1 MFKLIRI
8 TIVLTFSLIII
19 AFIVPFFVD
28 KQKFVKLAEEK
39 INSELKANISFDEDV
54 NLTLL
59 PFPTLKINSLKYFDK
74 KLDLQIKEIKISITW
89 SSIFDLKPEVTNM
102 EILSPSL
109 KVRKDLNSAQNE
121 KFKIF
126 VNNKNEYFYDKLKKL
141 SDKFEIIKI
150 RQGLVQ
156 FEKAPNLGFDN
167 FNAIV
172 KGKERLSI
180 NGNLALKKLNSEV
193 IFDGFQVKDNQF
205 NLIMQKK
212 INGKNKLDFIGQVN
226 LIKNDFLLN
235 GEIKSDFLNLDELL
249 SINKQLVSFNRSD
262 PIHIGT
268 QKQTKKVNFR
278 IKKLLVSNVLLED
291 TEFSV
296 MYQHPNF
303 EIQSI
308 VASFEGAK
316 ITGMSLVNLSNNK
329 VNGNLNLKNFHV
341 KESYFGKTKYDL
353 LDGQVNCNLVFDYL
367 IGKNQNNLKTVV
379 SNGNCK
385 TGRIKLKGLDIDKV
399 VNDVDNIKDFATLV
413 NVINPRVLKGSSVI
427 QFIEFNFFV
436 ENGKFKIKKGKAFH
450 NNVELNSFFGSFNL
464 LNNDINL
471 KNKAYIKTSKFK
483 KLPPLGIN
491 ISGKIDNYS
500 VKYNFEDLKE
510 ELFNK
515 SVKKILDESKSIIID
530 PNEIKKMFNNKN
542 FNPNSI
548 LDLFEN

>member
-8 TIVLTFSLIII
+8 TIVVIFSLIIV
-19 AFIVPFFVD
+19 ALIVPFFVD
-28 KQKFVKLAEEK
+28 KQKFVKLAEKK
-39 INSELKANISFDEDV
+39 INSELKANISFDKDV

-102 EILSPSL
+102 ELLSPSL
-109 KVRKDLNSAQNE
+109 IVRKGLNSAQNE
-121 KFKIF
+121 KYKIF
-126 VNNKNEYFYDKLKKL
+126 VNNKNEYFYDKLKKF
-141 SDKFEIIKI
+141 SDKFEIIRI

-156 FEKAPNLGFDN
+156 FERAPNLGFDN

-249 SINKQLVSFNRSD
+249 LINKQLISLKTYES
-262 PIHIGT
+262 IHIGT
-268 QKQTKKVNFR
+268 QKKTKKVNFK
-278 IKKLLVSNVLLED
+278 IKKLLVSNILFED

-329 VNGNLNLKNFHV
+329 VKGNLNLKNFHV

-367 IGKNQNNLKTVV
+367 IGKNQNNIKTIV
-379 SNGNCK
+379 SKGNCK

-413 NVINPRVLKGSSVI
+413 KVINPSVLKGSSVI
-427 QFIEFNFFV
+427 QFIEFNFLV

-450 NNVELNSFFGSFNL
+450 NNVELNSFGSFNL
-464 LNNDINL
+464 LNNDIDL
-471 KNKAYIKTSKFK
+471 KNKAYFKTSKFK

-491 ISGKIDNYS
+491 ISGKIDDYS
-500 VKYNFEDLKE
+500 IKYNFEDLKQ

-515 SVKKILDESKSIIID
+515 SVKKILDENKSIIID
-530 PNEIKKMFNNKN
+530 PNEIKKMFNNKS

>member
-1 MFKLIRI
+1 M
-8 TIVLTFSLIII
+8 
-19 AFIVPFFVD
+19 
-28 KQKFVKLAEEK
+28 
-39 INSELKANISFDEDV
+39 
-54 NLTLL
+54 
-59 PFPTLKINSLKYFDK
+59 
-74 KLDLQIKEIKISITW
+74 
-89 SSIFDLKPEVTNM
+89 
-102 EILSPSL
+102 
-109 KVRKDLNSAQNE
+109 
-121 KFKIF
+121 
-126 VNNKNEYFYDKLKKL
+126 
-141 SDKFEIIKI
+141 
-150 RQGLVQ
+150 
-156 FEKAPNLGFDN
+156 
-167 FNAIV
+167 
-172 KGKERLSI
+172 
-180 NGNLALKKLNSEV
+180 
-193 IFDGFQVKDNQF
+193 
-205 NLIMQKK
+205 
-212 INGKNKLDFIGQVN
+212 
-226 LIKNDFLLN
+226 
-235 GEIKSDFLNLDELL
+235 
-249 SINKQLVSFNRSD
+249 
-262 PIHIGT
+262 
-268 QKQTKKVNFR
+268 
-278 IKKLLVSNVLLED
+278 LEN

-296 MYQHPNF
+296 IYQHPNF
-303 EIQSI
+303 EIQNI

-329 VNGNLNLKNFHV
+329 VKGNLNLKNFHV

-379 SNGNCK
+379 SNGKCK

-399 VNDVDNIKDFATLV
+399 VNDVDNIKDFASLV
-413 NVINPRVLKGSSVI
+413 NVINPKVLKGSSVI

-450 NNVELNSFFGSFNL
+450 NNVELNSFGSFNL

-530 PNEIKKMFNNKN
+530 PNEIKKMFNNKS

>member
-28 KQKFVKLAEEK
+28 KQKFVKLAKEK

-102 EILSPSL
+102 ELLSPSL
-109 KVRKDLNSAQNE
+109 KVRKGLNSAQNE

-126 VNNKNEYFYDKLKKL
+126 VNNKKEYFYDKLKKL
-141 SDKFEIIKI
+141 SDKFEIIRI
-150 RQGLVQ
+150 RQGLVK

-249 SINKQLVSFNRSD
+249 SINKQLVSLNSSD

-268 QKQTKKVNFR
+268 QKKTKKVNFR

-329 VNGNLNLKNFHV
+329 VKGNLNLKNFHV

-379 SNGNCK
+379 SKGSCK

-450 NNVELNSFFGSFNL
+450 NNVRLNSFGSFNL

-500 VKYNFEDLKE
+500 VKYNFEDLKQ

-530 PNEIKKMFNNKN
+530 PNEIKKMFNNKS

>member
-8 TIVLTFSLIII
+8 TIVLIFSLIII

-28 KQKFVKLAEEK
+28 KQKFVKLAKEK

-102 EILSPSL
+102 ELLSPSL
-109 KVRKDLNSAQNE
+109 KVRKGLNSAQNE

-126 VNNKNEYFYDKLKKL
+126 VNNEKEYFYDKLKKL
-141 SDKFEIIKI
+141 SDKFEIIRIK
-150 RQGLVQ
+150 QGLVK

-226 LIKNDFLLN
+226 FIKNDFLLN

-249 SINKQLVSFNRSD
+249 SINKQLVSFKSSD
-262 PIHIGT
+262 PIHIG
-268 QKQTKKVNFR
+268 KKKKTKKVNFR
-278 IKKLLVSNVLLED
+278 IKKLLVSNVLLEN

-296 MYQHPNF
+296 IYQHPNF

-329 VNGNLNLKNFHV
+329 VKGNLNLKNFHV

-399 VNDVDNIKDFATLV
+399 VNDVDNIKDFASLV
-413 NVINPRVLKGSSVI
+413 NVINPRVLKGSSVL
-427 QFIEFNFFV
+427 QFIKFNFFV
-436 ENGKFKIKKGKAFH
+436 ENGKLKIKKGKAFH
-450 NNVELNSFFGSFNL
+450 NNVELNSFGSFNL

-471 KNKAYIKTSKFK
+471 KNKAYFKTSKFK

-491 ISGKIDNYS
+491 ISGKIDDYS
-500 VKYNFEDLKE
+500 VKYNFEDLKQ

-530 PNEIKKMFNNKN
+530 PNEIKKMFDNKS

>member
-1 MFKLIRI
+1 MFKFIRI

-28 KQKFVKLAEEK
+28 KQKFVKLAKEK

-102 EILSPSL
+102 ELLSPSL
-109 KVRKDLNSAQNE
+109 IVRKGLNSAQNE

-126 VNNKNEYFYDKLKKL
+126 VNNENEYFYDKLKKL
-141 SDKFEIIKI
+141 SDKFEIIRI

-156 FEKAPNLGFDN
+156 FERAPNLGFDN

-249 SINKQLVSFNRSD
+249 SINKQLVSLNSSD

-268 QKQTKKVNFR
+268 QKKTKKVNFR

-303 EIQSI
+303 EIQNI
-308 VASFEGAK
+308 VTSFEGAK

-329 VNGNLNLKNFHV
+329 VKGNLNLKNFHV

-367 IGKNQNNLKTVV
+367 IGKNQNNIKTIV
-379 SNGNCK
+379 SKGNCK

-413 NVINPRVLKGSSVI
+413 KVINPSVLKGSSVI
-427 QFIEFNFFV
+427 QFIEFNFFF

-450 NNVELNSFFGSFNL
+450 NNVELNSFGSFNL
-464 LNNDINL
+464 LNNDIDL
-471 KNKAYIKTSKFK
+471 KNKAYFKTSKFK

-491 ISGKIDNYS
+491 ISGKIDDYS
-500 VKYNFEDLKE
+500 IKYNFEDLKQ
-510 ELFNK
+510 ELCNK

-530 PNEIKKMFNNKN
+530 PNEIKKMFNNKS

>member
-28 KQKFVKLAEEK
+28 KQKFVKLAKEK

-102 EILSPSL
+102 ELLSPSL
-109 KVRKDLNSAQNE
+109 IVRKGLNSAQNE
-121 KFKIF
+121 KYKIF
-126 VNNKNEYFYDKLKKL
+126 VNNKNEYFYDKLKKF
-141 SDKFEIIKI
+141 SDKFEIIRI

-156 FEKAPNLGFDN
+156 FERAPNLGFDN

-249 SINKQLVSFNRSD
+249 SINKQLVSLNSSD

-268 QKQTKKVNFR
+268 QKKTKKVNFR

-329 VNGNLNLKNFHV
+329 VKGNLNLKNFHV

-413 NVINPRVLKGSSVI
+413 NVINPKVLKGSSVI
-427 QFIEFNFFV
+427 QFIEFGFFV

-450 NNVELNSFFGSFNL
+450 NNVELNSFGSFNL

-500 VKYNFEDLKE
+500 VKYNFEDLKQ

-530 PNEIKKMFNNKN
+530 PNEIKKMFNNKS

>member
-1 MFKLIRI
+1 MFKFIRI

-28 KQKFVKLAEEK
+28 KQKFVKLAKEK

-102 EILSPSL
+102 ELLSPSL
-109 KVRKDLNSAQNE
+109 KVRKGLNSAQNE
-121 KFKIF
+121 KYKIF
-126 VNNKNEYFYDKLKKL
+126 VNNKNEYFYDKLKKF
-141 SDKFEIIKI
+141 SDKFEIIRI

-156 FEKAPNLGFDN
+156 FERAPNLGFDN

-249 SINKQLVSFNRSD
+249 LINKQLISLKTNES
-262 PIHIGT
+262 IHIGT
-268 QKQTKKVNFR
+268 QKKTKKVNFK
-278 IKKLLVSNVLLED
+278 IKKLLVSNILFED

-329 VNGNLNLKNFHV
+329 VKGNLNLKNLHV
-341 KESYFGKTKYDL
+341 KERYFGKTKYDL
-353 LDGQVNCNLVFDYL
+353 LDGQVSCNLVFDYL
-367 IGKNQNNLKTVV
+367 IGKNQNNLKTFV
-379 SNGNCK
+379 SKGSCK

-427 QFIEFNFFV
+427 QFIEFGFFV

-450 NNVELNSFFGSFNL
+450 NNVELNSFGSFNL

-500 VKYNFEDLKE
+500 VKYNFEDLKQ

-530 PNEIKKMFNNKN
+530 PNEIKKLFNNKS

>member
-1 MFKLIRI
+1 MFKFIRI

-28 KQKFVKLAEEK
+28 KQKFVKLAKEK

-102 EILSPSL
+102 ELLSPSL
-109 KVRKDLNSAQNE
+109 KVRKGLNSAQNE

-126 VNNKNEYFYDKLKKL
+126 VNNENEYFYDKLKKL
-141 SDKFEIIKI
+141 SDKFEIIRI

-156 FEKAPNLGFDN
+156 FERAPNLGFDN

-235 GEIKSDFLNLDELL
+235 GEIKSDFLNLDELI
-249 SINKQLVSFNRSD
+249 SINKQLFSFNSSD

-268 QKQTKKVNFR
+268 QKKTKKVNFR
-278 IKKLLVSNVLLED
+278 IKKLLVSNALLED

-303 EIQSI
+303 EIQNI
-308 VASFEGAK
+308 VTSFEGAK

-329 VNGNLNLKNFHV
+329 VKGNLNLKNFHV

-379 SNGNCK
+379 SKGSCK

-413 NVINPRVLKGSSVI
+413 NVINPGVLKGSSVI

-450 NNVELNSFFGSFNL
+450 NNVELNSFGSFNL

-530 PNEIKKMFNNKN
+530 PNEIKKMFNNKS

>member
-28 KQKFVKLAEEK
+28 KQKFVKLAKEK

-102 EILSPSL
+102 ELLSPSL
-109 KVRKDLNSAQNE
+109 IVRKGLNSAQNE
-121 KFKIF
+121 KYKIF
-126 VNNKNEYFYDKLKKL
+126 VNNKNEYFYDKLKKF
-141 SDKFEIIKI
+141 SDKFEIIRI

-156 FEKAPNLGFDN
+156 FERAPNLGFDN

-249 SINKQLVSFNRSD
+249 LINKQLISLKTNES
-262 PIHIGT
+262 IHIGT
-268 QKQTKKVNFR
+268 QKKTKKVNFK
-278 IKKLLVSNVLLED
+278 IKKLLVSNVLFED

-308 VASFEGAK
+308 VASLEGAK

-329 VNGNLNLKNFHV
+329 VKGNLNLKNFHV

-367 IGKNQNNLKTVV
+367 IGKNQNNIKTIV
-379 SNGNCK
+379 SKGNCK

-413 NVINPRVLKGSSVI
+413 NVINPSVLKGSSVI

-450 NNVELNSFFGSFNL
+450 NNVELNSFGSFNL

-471 KNKAYIKTSKFK
+471 KNKAYFKTSKFK

-491 ISGKIDNYS
+491 ISGKIDDYS
-500 VKYNFEDLKE
+500 IKYNFEDLKQ

-530 PNEIKKMFNNKN
+530 PNEIKKMFNNKS

>member
-8 TIVLTFSLIII
+8 TIVVIFSLIII
-19 AFIVPFFVD
+19 ALIVPFFVD
-28 KQKFVKLAEEK
+28 KQKFVKLAEKK
-39 INSELKANISFDEDV
+39 INSELKANISFDQDV

-109 KVRKDLNSAQNE
+109 KVRKGLNSAQNE

-126 VNNKNEYFYDKLKKL
+126 VNNENEYFYDKLKKL
-141 SDKFEIIKI
+141 SDKFEIIRIKK
-150 RQGLVQ
+150 GLVK

-180 NGNLALKKLNSEV
+180 NGNLDLKKLNSEV

-249 SINKQLVSFNRSD
+249 SINKQLVSLNSSD

-268 QKQTKKVNFR
+268 QKKTKKVNFR
-278 IKKLLVSNVLLED
+278 IKKLLVSNALLED

-329 VNGNLNLKNFHV
+329 VRGNLNLKNFNV

-379 SNGNCK
+379 SKGNCK

-413 NVINPRVLKGSSVI
+413 NVINPKVLKGSSVI
-427 QFIEFNFFV
+427 QFIEFDFFV

-450 NNVELNSFFGSFNL
+450 NNVELNSFGSFNL

-530 PNEIKKMFNNKN
+530 PNEIKKMFNNKS

>member
-1 MFKLIRI
+1 MFKFIRI
-8 TIVLTFSLIII
+8 TVVLTFSLIII

-28 KQKFVKLAEEK
+28 KQKFVKLAKEK

-102 EILSPSL
+102 ELLSPSL
-109 KVRKDLNSAQNE
+109 IVRKGLNSAQNE
-121 KFKIF
+121 KYKIF

-141 SDKFEIIKI
+141 SDKFEIIRI

-156 FEKAPNLGFDN
+156 FERAPNLGFDN

-180 NGNLALKKLNSEV
+180 NGNLALKKLNTEV

-249 SINKQLVSFNRSD
+249 SINKQLVSFNSSD

-268 QKQTKKVNFR
+268 QKKTKKVNFR

-303 EIQSI
+303 EIQNI
-308 VASFEGAK
+308 VTSFEGAK

-329 VNGNLNLKNFHV
+329 VKGNLNLKNFHV

-353 LDGQVNCNLVFDYL
+353 LDGQVSCNLVFDYL

-379 SNGNCK
+379 SKGNCK

-413 NVINPRVLKGSSVI
+413 NVINPKVLKGSSVI
-427 QFIEFNFFV
+427 QFIEFGFFV

-450 NNVELNSFFGSFNL
+450 NNVELNSFGSFNL

-500 VKYNFEDLKE
+500 VKYNFEDLKQ

-530 PNEIKKMFNNKN
+530 PNEIKKMFNNKS

>member
-1 MFKLIRI
+1 MKL
-8 TIVLTFSLIII
+8 
-19 AFIVPFFVD
+19 
-28 KQKFVKLAEEK
+28 
-39 INSELKANISFDEDV
+39 
-54 NLTLL
+54 
-59 PFPTLKINSLKYFDK
+59 LKIK
-74 KLDLQIKEIKISITW
+74 
-89 SSIFDLKPEVTNM
+89 
-102 EILSPSL
+102 
-109 KVRKDLNSAQNE
+109 
-121 KFKIF
+121 
-126 VNNKNEYFYDKLKKL
+126 
-141 SDKFEIIKI
+141 
-150 RQGLVQ
+150 QGLVQ

-180 NGNLALKKLNSEV
+180 NGNLDLKKLNSEV

-212 INGKNKLDFIGQVN
+212 INGKNKLDFIGQIN

-262 PIHIGT
+262 FIHIGT
-268 QKQTKKVNFR
+268 QKKTKKVNFR
-278 IKKLLVSNVLLED
+278 IKKLLVSNVLLEN

-296 MYQHPNF
+296 IYQHPNF
-303 EIQSI
+303 EIQNI

-399 VNDVDNIKDFATLV
+399 VNDVDNIKDFASLV

-450 NNVELNSFFGSFNL
+450 NNVELNSFGSFNL

-471 KNKAYIKTSKFK
+471 KNKAYFKTSKFK

-491 ISGKIDNYS
+491 ISGKN
-500 VKYNFEDLKE
+500 
-510 ELFNK
+510 
-515 SVKKILDESKSIIID
+515 
-530 PNEIKKMFNNKN
+530 
-542 FNPNSI
+542 
-548 LDLFEN
+548 

>member
-8 TIVLTFSLIII
+8 TIILIFSLIII

-28 KQKFVKLAEEK
+28 KQKFVKLAKEK

-102 EILSPSL
+102 ELLSPSL
-109 KVRKDLNSAQNE
+109 KVRKGLNSAQNE

-126 VNNKNEYFYDKLKKL
+126 VNNENEYFYDKLKKL
-141 SDKFEIIKI
+141 SDKFEIIRIK
-150 RQGLVQ
+150 QGLVK

-226 LIKNDFLLN
+226 FIKNDFLLN

-249 SINKQLVSFNRSD
+249 SINKQLVSFKSSD
-262 PIHIGT
+262 PIHIG
-268 QKQTKKVNFR
+268 KKKKTKKVNFR
-278 IKKLLVSNVLLED
+278 IKRLLVSNVLLEN

-296 MYQHPNF
+296 IYQHPNF

-329 VNGNLNLKNFHV
+329 VKGNLNLKNFHV

-353 LDGQVNCNLVFDYL
+353 LDGQVSCNLVFDYL

-399 VNDVDNIKDFATLV
+399 VNDVDNIKDFASLV

-436 ENGKFKIKKGKAFH
+436 ENGKLKIKKGKAFH
-450 NNVELNSFFGSFNL
+450 NNVELNSFGSFNL

-471 KNKAYIKTSKFK
+471 KNKAYFKTSKFK

-491 ISGKIDNYS
+491 ISGKIDDYT
-500 VKYNFEDLKE
+500 VKYNFEDLKQ

-530 PNEIKKMFNNKN
+530 PNEIKKMFNNKS

>member
-8 TIVLTFSLIII
+8 TVVVIFSLIIV
-19 AFIVPFFVD
+19 ALIVPFFVD
-28 KQKFVKLAEEK
+28 KQKFVKLAEKK
-39 INSELKANISFDEDV
+39 INSELKTNISFDQDV

-102 EILSPSL
+102 ELLSPSL
-109 KVRKDLNSAQNE
+109 IVRKGLNSAQNE
-121 KFKIF
+121 KYKIV
-126 VNNKNEYFYDKLKKL
+126 VNNKNEYFYDKLKKF
-141 SDKFEIIKI
+141 SDKFEIIRI

-156 FEKAPNLGFDN
+156 FERAPNLGFDN

-249 SINKQLVSFNRSD
+249 LINKQLISLKTNES
-262 PIHIGT
+262 IHIGT
-268 QKQTKKVNFR
+268 QKKTKKVNFK
-278 IKKLLVSNVLLED
+278 IKKLLVSNILFED

-329 VNGNLNLKNFHV
+329 VKGNLNLKNFHV

-367 IGKNQNNLKTVV
+367 IGKNQNNIKTIV
-379 SNGNCK
+379 SKGNCK

-413 NVINPRVLKGSSVI
+413 NVINPKVLKGSSVI
-427 QFIEFNFFV
+427 QFIEFGFFV

-450 NNVELNSFFGSFNL
+450 NNVELNSFGSFNL
-464 LNNDINL
+464 LNNDIDL
-471 KNKAYIKTSKFK
+471 KNKAYFKTSKFK
-483 KLPPLGIN
+483 KHPPLGIN
-491 ISGKIDNYS
+491 ISGKIDDYS
-500 VKYNFEDLKE
+500 IKYNFEDLKQ

-530 PNEIKKMFNNKN
+530 PNEIKKMFNNKS

>member
-1 MFKLIRI
+1 MFKFFRVAIG
-8 TIVLTFSLIII
+8 VFFSLIVI

-39 INSELKANISFDEDV
+39 INSELKANISFDKDV
-54 NLTLL
+54 NLTFL

-74 KLDLQIKEIKISITW
+74 KVDLQVKEIKISITW
-89 SSIFDLKPEVTNM
+89 SSIFDLKPEVNNM
-102 EILSPSL
+102 EILSPNL
-109 KVRKDLNSAQNE
+109 KVHVHQISTQNE
-121 KFKIF
+121 KLKIL
-126 VNNKNEYFYDKLKKL
+126 VKNKNEYFYDKLKKL
-141 SDKFEIIKI
+141 SDKFEVIKI

-156 FEKAPNLGFDN
+156 FENAPNLSFDN

-172 KGKERLSI
+172 KSKERLSI

-193 IFDGFQVKDNQF
+193 IFDIFQVKDNKF

-212 INGKNKLDFIGQVN
+212 INGKNKLDFTGQVN

-249 SINKQLVSFNRSD
+249 SLNKQLVSFRNNGF
-262 PIHIGT
+262 IHIGA
-268 QKQTKKVNFR
+268 QKKTKKVNFK
-278 IKKLLVSNVLLED
+278 IKKLLVSNVLFED

-303 EIQSI
+303 EIQSL
-308 VASFEGAK
+308 VAGFEGAK
-316 ITGMSLVNLSNNK
+316 ITGMSFVNLSNNK

-353 LDGQVNCNLVFDYL
+353 LDGQANCNLVFDYL
-367 IGKNQNNLKTVV
+367 IGKNQNNLKTLV

-399 VNDVDNIKDFATLV
+399 VNDVDSIKDFTTLV
-413 NVINPRVLKGSSVI
+413 NVINPEVLKGSSVI
-427 QFIEFNFFV
+427 KFIEFNFSV
-436 ENGKFKIKKGKAFH
+436 ENGKLKIKKGKAFH
-450 NNVELNSFFGSFNL
+450 NNVELNSFGIFDL
-464 LNNDINL
+464 INNDINF
-471 KNKAYIKTSKFK
+471 KNKAFFKTSKFK

-491 ISGKIDNYS
+491 ISGKTNDYKI
-500 VKYNFEDLKE
+500 KYNFEDLKQ

-530 PNEIKKMFNNKN
+530 PNEIKKMFDKKS
-542 FNPNSI
+542 FNPNTI
-548 LDLFEN
+548 FDLFEN

>member
-1 MFKLIRI
+1 MFKFFRVAIG
-8 TIVLTFSLIII
+8 VFFSLIVI

-39 INSELKANISFDEDV
+39 INSELRANISFDKDV
-54 NLTLL
+54 NLTFL

-74 KLDLQIKEIKISITW
+74 KVDLQVKEIKISITW
-89 SSIFDLKPEVTNM
+89 SSIFDLKPEVNNM
-102 EILSPSL
+102 EILSPNL
-109 KVRKDLNSAQNE
+109 KVHVHQISTQNE
-121 KFKIF
+121 KLKIL
-126 VNNKNEYFYDKLKKL
+126 VKNKNEYFYDKLKKL
-141 SDKFEIIKI
+141 SDKFEVIKI

-156 FEKAPNLGFDN
+156 FENAPNLSFDN

-172 KGKERLSI
+172 KSKERLSI

-193 IFDGFQVKDNQF
+193 IFDIFQVKDNKF

-212 INGKNKLDFIGQVN
+212 INGKNKLDFTGQVN

-249 SINKQLVSFNRSD
+249 SLNKQLVSFRNNGF
-262 PIHIGT
+262 IHIGA
-268 QKQTKKVNFR
+268 QKKTKKVNFK
-278 IKKLLVSNVLLED
+278 IKKLLVSNVLFED

-303 EIQSI
+303 KIQSL
-308 VASFEGAK
+308 VAGFEGAK
-316 ITGMSLVNLSNNK
+316 ITGMSFVNLSNNK

-353 LDGQVNCNLVFDYL
+353 LDGQANCNLVFDYL
-367 IGKNQNNLKTVV
+367 IGKNQNNLKTLV

-399 VNDVDNIKDFATLV
+399 VNDVDSIKDFTTLV
-413 NVINPRVLKGSSVI
+413 NVINPEVLKGSSVI
-427 QFIEFNFFV
+427 KFIEFNFSV
-436 ENGKFKIKKGKAFH
+436 ENGKLKIKKGKAFH
-450 NNVELNSFFGSFNL
+450 NNVELNSFGIFDL
-464 LNNDINL
+464 INNDINF
-471 KNKAYIKTSKFK
+471 KNKAFFKTSKFK

-491 ISGKIDNYS
+491 ISGKTNDYKI
-500 VKYNFEDLKE
+500 KYNFEDLKQ

-530 PNEIKKMFNNKN
+530 PNEIKKMFDKKS
-542 FNPNSI
+542 FNPNTI
-548 LDLFEN
+548 FDLFEN

>member
-1 MFKLIRI
+1 VFKLIRI
-8 TIVLTFSLIII
+8 TIVVIFSLIII
-19 AFIVPFFVD
+19 ALIVPFFVD
-28 KQKFVKLAEEK
+28 KQKFVKLAEKK
-39 INSELKANISFDEDV
+39 INSELKANISFDQDV

-109 KVRKDLNSAQNE
+109 KVRKGLNSAQNE

-126 VNNKNEYFYDKLKKL
+126 VNNENEYFYDKLKKL
-141 SDKFEIIKI
+141 SDKFEIIRIKK
-150 RQGLVQ
+150 GLVK

-180 NGNLALKKLNSEV
+180 NGNLDLKKLNSEV

-249 SINKQLVSFNRSD
+249 SINKQLVSLNSSD

-268 QKQTKKVNFR
+268 KKKTKKVNFR
-278 IKKLLVSNVLLED
+278 IKKLLVSNALLED

-329 VNGNLNLKNFHV
+329 VRGNLNLKNFNV

-379 SNGNCK
+379 SKGNCK

-413 NVINPRVLKGSSVI
+413 NVINPKVLKGSSVI
-427 QFIEFNFFV
+427 QFIEFDFFV

-450 NNVELNSFFGSFNL
+450 NNVELNSFGSFNL

-530 PNEIKKMFNNKN
+530 PNEIKKMFNNKS

>member
-1 MFKLIRI
+1 MFKFIRI
-8 TIVLTFSLIII
+8 TVVLTFSLIII

-28 KQKFVKLAEEK
+28 KQKFVKLAKEK

-102 EILSPSL
+102 ELLSPSL
-109 KVRKDLNSAQNE
+109 IVRKGLNSAQNE
-121 KFKIF
+121 KYKIF
-126 VNNKNEYFYDKLKKL
+126 VNNKNEYFYDKLKKF
-141 SDKFEIIKI
+141 SDKFEIIRI

-156 FEKAPNLGFDN
+156 FERAPNLGFDN

-249 SINKQLVSFNRSD
+249 LINKQLISLKTNES
-262 PIHIGT
+262 IHIGT
-268 QKQTKKVNFR
+268 QKKTKKVNFK

-303 EIQSI
+303 EIQNI
-308 VASFEGAK
+308 VTSFEGAK

-329 VNGNLNLKNFHV
+329 VKGNLNLKNLLV
-341 KESYFGKTKYDL
+341 KESYF
-353 LDGQVNCNLVFDYL
+353 
-367 IGKNQNNLKTVV
+367 
-379 SNGNCK
+379 
-385 TGRIKLKGLDIDKV
+385 
-399 VNDVDNIKDFATLV
+399 
-413 NVINPRVLKGSSVI
+413 
-427 QFIEFNFFV
+427 
-436 ENGKFKIKKGKAFH
+436 
-450 NNVELNSFFGSFNL
+450 
-464 LNNDINL
+464 
-471 KNKAYIKTSKFK
+471 
-483 KLPPLGIN
+483 
-491 ISGKIDNYS
+491 
-500 VKYNFEDLKE
+500 
-510 ELFNK
+510 
-515 SVKKILDESKSIIID
+515 
-530 PNEIKKMFNNKN
+530 
-542 FNPNSI
+542 
-548 LDLFEN
+548 

>member
-8 TIVLTFSLIII
+8 TIVLIFSLIII

-28 KQKFVKLAEEK
+28 KQKFVKLAKEK

-102 EILSPSL
+102 ELLSPSL
-109 KVRKDLNSAQNE
+109 KVRKGLNSAQNE

-126 VNNKNEYFYDKLKKL
+126 VNNEKEYFYDKLKKL
-141 SDKFEIIKI
+141 SDKFEIIRIK
-150 RQGLVQ
+150 QGLVK

-226 LIKNDFLLN
+226 FIKNDFLLN

-249 SINKQLVSFNRSD
+249 SINKQLVSFKSSD
-262 PIHIGT
+262 PIHIG
-268 QKQTKKVNFR
+268 KKKKTKKVNFR
-278 IKKLLVSNVLLED
+278 IKKLLVSNVLLEN

-296 MYQHPNF
+296 IYQHPNF

-329 VNGNLNLKNFHV
+329 VKGNLNLKNFHV

-399 VNDVDNIKDFATLV
+399 VNDVDNIKDFASLV
-413 NVINPRVLKGSSVI
+413 NVINPRVLKGSSVL

-436 ENGKFKIKKGKAFH
+436 ENGKLKIKKGKAFH
-450 NNVELNSFFGSFNL
+450 NNVELNSFGSFNL

-471 KNKAYIKTSKFK
+471 KNKAYFKTSKFK

-491 ISGKIDNYS
+491 ISGKIDDYS
-500 VKYNFEDLKE
+500 VKYNFEDLKQ

-530 PNEIKKMFNNKN
+530 PNEIKKMFDNKS

>member
-19 AFIVPFFVD
+19 AFIIPFFVD
-28 KQKFVKLAEEK
+28 KQKFVKLAKEK

-102 EILSPSL
+102 ELLSPSL
-109 KVRKDLNSAQNE
+109 KVRKGLNSAQNE

-126 VNNKNEYFYDKLKKL
+126 VNNEKEYFYDKLKKL
-141 SDKFEIIKI
+141 SDKFEIIRIK
-150 RQGLVQ
+150 QGLVK

-226 LIKNDFLLN
+226 FIKNDFLLN

-249 SINKQLVSFNRSD
+249 SINKQLVSFKSSD
-262 PIHIGT
+262 PIHIG
-268 QKQTKKVNFR
+268 KKKKTKKVNFR
-278 IKKLLVSNVLLED
+278 IKKLLVSNVLLEN

-296 MYQHPNF
+296 IYQHPNF

-329 VNGNLNLKNFHV
+329 VRGNLNLKNFHV

-367 IGKNQNNLKTVV
+367 IGKNQNNIKTIV
-379 SNGNCK
+379 SKGNCK

-413 NVINPRVLKGSSVI
+413 NVINPGVLKGSSVI

-450 NNVELNSFFGSFNL
+450 NNVELNSFGSFNL

-530 PNEIKKMFNNKN
+530 PNEIKKMFNNKS

>member
-1 MFKLIRI
+1 MFKFIRI

-28 KQKFVKLAEEK
+28 KQKFVKLAKEK

-102 EILSPSL
+102 ELLSPSL
-109 KVRKDLNSAQNE
+109 KFRKGLNSAQNE
-121 KFKIF
+121 KYKIF
-126 VNNKNEYFYDKLKKL
+126 VNNKNEYFYDKLKKF
-141 SDKFEIIKI
+141 SDKFEIIRI

-156 FEKAPNLGFDN
+156 FERAPNLGFDN

-249 SINKQLVSFNRSD
+249 SINKQLVSFKSSD
-262 PIHIGT
+262 PIHIG
-268 QKQTKKVNFR
+268 KKKKTKKVNFK
-278 IKKLLVSNVLLED
+278 IKKLLVSNILFED

-329 VNGNLNLKNFHV
+329 VRGNLNLKNFHV

-367 IGKNQNNLKTVV
+367 IGKNQNNIKTIV
-379 SNGNCK
+379 SKGNCK

-413 NVINPRVLKGSSVI
+413 NVINPKVLKGSSVI

-450 NNVELNSFFGSFNL
+450 NNVELNSFGSFNL
-464 LNNDINL
+464 LNNDIDL
-471 KNKAYIKTSKFK
+471 KNKAYFKTSKFK

-530 PNEIKKMFNNKN
+530 PNEIKKMFNNKS

>member
-1 MFKLIRI
+1 MFKFIRI

-19 AFIVPFFVD
+19 AFIIPFFVD
-28 KQKFVKLAEEK
+28 KQKFVKLAKEK

-102 EILSPSL
+102 ELLSPSL
-109 KVRKDLNSAQNE
+109 IVRKGLNSAQNE
-121 KFKIF
+121 KYKIF
-126 VNNKNEYFYDKLKKL
+126 VNNKNEYFYDKLKKF
-141 SDKFEIIKI
+141 SDKFEIIRI

-156 FEKAPNLGFDN
+156 FERAPNLGFDN

-249 SINKQLVSFNRSD
+249 SINKQLVSLNSSD

-268 QKQTKKVNFR
+268 QKKTKKVNFK
-278 IKKLLVSNVLLED
+278 IKKLLVSNILFED

-329 VNGNLNLKNFHV
+329 VRGNLNLKNFHV

-379 SNGNCK
+379 SKGSCK

-413 NVINPRVLKGSSVI
+413 NVINPKVLKGSSVI
-427 QFIEFNFFV
+427 QFIEFGFFV

-450 NNVELNSFFGSFNL
+450 NNVELNSFGSFNL

-500 VKYNFEDLKE
+500 VKYNFEDLKQ

-530 PNEIKKMFNNKN
+530 PNEIKKMFNNKS

>member
-1 MFKLIRI
+1 MFKFFRVAIG
-8 TIVLTFSLIII
+8 VFFSLIVI

-39 INSELKANISFDEDV
+39 INSELKANISFDKDV
-54 NLTLL
+54 NLTFL

-74 KLDLQIKEIKISITW
+74 KVDLQVKEIKISITW
-89 SSIFDLKPEVTNM
+89 SSIFDLKPEVNNM
-102 EILSPSL
+102 EILSPNL
-109 KVRKDLNSAQNE
+109 KVHVHQISTQNE
-121 KFKIF
+121 KLKIL
-126 VNNKNEYFYDKLKKL
+126 VRNKNEYFYDKLKKL
-141 SDKFEIIKI
+141 SDKFEVIKI

-156 FEKAPNLGFDN
+156 FENAPNLSFDN

-172 KGKERLSI
+172 KSKERLSI

-193 IFDGFQVKDNQF
+193 IFDIFQVKDNKF

-212 INGKNKLDFIGQVN
+212 INGKNKLDFTGQVN

-249 SINKQLVSFNRSD
+249 SLNKQLVSFRNNGF
-262 PIHIGT
+262 IHIGA
-268 QKQTKKVNFR
+268 QKKTKKVNFK
-278 IKKLLVSNVLLED
+278 IKKLLVSNVLFED

-303 EIQSI
+303 EIQSL
-308 VASFEGAK
+308 VAGFEGAK
-316 ITGMSLVNLSNNK
+316 ITGMSFVNLSNNK

-353 LDGQVNCNLVFDYL
+353 LDGQANCNLVFDYL
-367 IGKNQNNLKTVV
+367 IGKNQNNLKTLV

-399 VNDVDNIKDFATLV
+399 VNDVDSIKDFTTLV
-413 NVINPRVLKGSSVI
+413 NVINPEVLKGSSVI
-427 QFIEFNFFV
+427 KFIEFNFSV
-436 ENGKFKIKKGKAFH
+436 ENGKLKIKKGKAFH
-450 NNVELNSFFGSFNL
+450 NNVELNSFGIFDL
-464 LNNDINL
+464 INNDINF
-471 KNKAYIKTSKFK
+471 KNKAFFKTSKFK

-491 ISGKIDNYS
+491 ISGKTNDYKI
-500 VKYNFEDLKE
+500 KYNFEDLKQ

-530 PNEIKKMFNNKN
+530 PNEIKKMFDKKS
-542 FNPNSI
+542 FNPNTI
-548 LDLFEN
+548 FDLFEN

>member
-1 MFKLIRI
+1 MFKFIRI
-8 TIVLTFSLIII
+8 TVVLTFSLIII

-28 KQKFVKLAEEK
+28 KQKFVKLAKEK

-102 EILSPSL
+102 ELLSPSL
-109 KVRKDLNSAQNE
+109 KVRKGLNSAQNE

-141 SDKFEIIKI
+141 SDKFEIIRI

-156 FEKAPNLGFDN
+156 FESAPNLGFDN

-180 NGNLALKKLNSEV
+180 NGNLDLKKLNSEV

-249 SINKQLVSFNRSD
+249 SINKQLVSLNSSD

-268 QKQTKKVNFR
+268 QKKTKKVNFR
-278 IKKLLVSNVLLED
+278 IKKLLVSNALLED

-329 VNGNLNLKNFHV
+329 VKGNLNLKNLLV

-353 LDGQVNCNLVFDYL
+353 LDGQVSCNLVFDYL
-367 IGKNQNNLKTVV
+367 IGKNQNNLKTFV
-379 SNGNCK
+379 SKGSCK

-427 QFIEFNFFV
+427 QFIEFGFFV

-450 NNVELNSFFGSFNL
+450 NNVELNSFGSFNL

-471 KNKAYIKTSKFK
+471 KNKAYFKTSKFK

-491 ISGKIDNYS
+491 ISGKIDDYS
-500 VKYNFEDLKE
+500 IKYNFEDLKQ

-530 PNEIKKMFNNKN
+530 PNEIKKMFNNKS

>member
-1 MFKLIRI
+1 MFKFFRVAIG
-8 TIVLTFSLIII
+8 VFFSLIVI

-39 INSELKANISFDEDV
+39 INSELKANISFDKDV
-54 NLTLL
+54 NLTFL

-74 KLDLQIKEIKISITW
+74 KVDLQVKEIKISITW
-89 SSIFDLKPEVTNM
+89 SSIFDLKPEVNNM
-102 EILSPSL
+102 EILSPNL
-109 KVRKDLNSAQNE
+109 KIHVHQISTQNE
-121 KFKIF
+121 KLKIL
-126 VNNKNEYFYDKLKKL
+126 VRNKNEYFYDKLKKL
-141 SDKFEIIKI
+141 SDKFEVIKI

-156 FEKAPNLGFDN
+156 FENAPNLSFDN

-172 KGKERLSI
+172 KSKERLSI

-193 IFDGFQVKDNQF
+193 IFDIFQVKDNKF

-212 INGKNKLDFIGQVN
+212 INGKNKLDFTGQVN

-249 SINKQLVSFNRSD
+249 SLNKQLVSFRNNGF
-262 PIHIGT
+262 IHIGA
-268 QKQTKKVNFR
+268 QKKTKKVNFK
-278 IKKLLVSNVLLED
+278 IKKLLVSNVLFED

-303 EIQSI
+303 EIQSL
-308 VASFEGAK
+308 VAGFEGAK
-316 ITGMSLVNLSNNK
+316 ITGMSFVNLSNNK

-353 LDGQVNCNLVFDYL
+353 LDGQANCNLVFDYL
-367 IGKNQNNLKTVV
+367 IGKNQNNLKTLV

-399 VNDVDNIKDFATLV
+399 VNDVDSIKDFTTLV
-413 NVINPRVLKGSSVI
+413 NVINPEVLKGSSVI
-427 QFIEFNFFV
+427 KFIEFNFSV
-436 ENGKFKIKKGKAFH
+436 ENGKLKIKKGKAFH
-450 NNVELNSFFGSFNL
+450 NNVELNSFGIFDL
-464 LNNDINL
+464 INNDINF
-471 KNKAYIKTSKFK
+471 KNKAFFKTSKFK

-491 ISGKIDNYS
+491 ISGKTNDYKI
-500 VKYNFEDLKE
+500 KYNFEDLKQ

-530 PNEIKKMFNNKN
+530 PNEIKKMFDKKS
-542 FNPNSI
+542 FNPNTI
-548 LDLFEN
+548 FDLFEN

>member
-28 KQKFVKLAEEK
+28 KQKFVKLAKEK

-109 KVRKDLNSAQNE
+109 KVREGLISAQNE
-121 KFKIF
+121 NFKIF
-126 VNNKNEYFYDKLKKL
+126 VNNENEYFYDKLKKF
-141 SDKFEIIKI
+141 SDKFEIIRIKK
-150 RQGLVQ
+150 GLVQ

-180 NGNLALKKLNSEV
+180 NGNLDLKKLNSEV

-212 INGKNKLDFIGQVN
+212 INGKNKLDFIGQIN

-262 PIHIGT
+262 PTHIGT

-329 VNGNLNLKNFHV
+329 VRGNLNLKNFHV

-379 SNGNCK
+379 SKGSCK

-427 QFIEFNFFV
+427 QFIEFDFFV

-450 NNVELNSFFGSFNL
+450 NNVELNSFGSFNL

-500 VKYNFEDLKE
+500 VKYNFEDLKQ

-530 PNEIKKMFNNKN
+530 PNEIKKMFNNKS

>member
-1 MFKLIRI
+1 MFKFFRVAIG
-8 TIVLTFSLIII
+8 VFFSLIVI

-39 INSELKANISFDEDV
+39 INSELKANISFDKDV
-54 NLTLL
+54 NLTFL

-74 KLDLQIKEIKISITW
+74 KVDLQVKEIKISITW
-89 SSIFDLKPEVTNM
+89 SSIFDLKPEVNNM
-102 EILSPSL
+102 EILSPNL
-109 KVRKDLNSAQNE
+109 KVHVHQISTQNE
-121 KFKIF
+121 KLKIL
-126 VNNKNEYFYDKLKKL
+126 VKNKNEYFYDKLKKL
-141 SDKFEIIKI
+141 SDKFEVIKI

-156 FEKAPNLGFDN
+156 FENAPNLSFDN

-172 KGKERLSI
+172 KSKERLSI

-193 IFDGFQVKDNQF
+193 IFDIFQVKDNKF

-212 INGKNKLDFIGQVN
+212 INGKNKLDFTGQVN

-249 SINKQLVSFNRSD
+249 SLNKQLVSFRNNGF
-262 PIHIGT
+262 IHIGA
-268 QKQTKKVNFR
+268 QKKTKKVNFK
-278 IKKLLVSNVLLED
+278 IKKLLVSNVLFED

-303 EIQSI
+303 EIQSL
-308 VASFEGAK
+308 VAGFEGAK
-316 ITGMSLVNLSNNK
+316 ITGMSFVNLSNNK

-353 LDGQVNCNLVFDYL
+353 LDGQANCNLVFDYL
-367 IGKNQNNLKTVV
+367 IGKNQNNLKTLV

-399 VNDVDNIKDFATLV
+399 VNDVDSIKDFTTLV
-413 NVINPRVLKGSSVI
+413 NVINPEVLKGSSVI
-427 QFIEFNFFV
+427 KFIEFNFSV
-436 ENGKFKIKKGKAFH
+436 ENGKLKIKKGKAFH
-450 NNVELNSFFGSFNL
+450 NNVELNSFGIFDL
-464 LNNDINL
+464 INNDINF
-471 KNKAYIKTSKFK
+471 KNKAFFKTSKFK

-491 ISGKIDNYS
+491 ISGKTNDYKI
-500 VKYNFEDLKE
+500 KYNFEDLKQ

-530 PNEIKKMFNNKN
+530 PNEIKKMFNNKSL
-542 FNPNSI
+542 NPNSI

>member
-19 AFIVPFFVD
+19 AFIIPFFVD
-28 KQKFVKLAEEK
+28 KQKFVKLAKEK

-102 EILSPSL
+102 ELLSPSL
-109 KVRKDLNSAQNE
+109 IVRKGLNSAQNE
-121 KFKIF
+121 KYKIF
-126 VNNKNEYFYDKLKKL
+126 VNNKNEYFYDKLKKF
-141 SDKFEIIKI
+141 SDKFEIIRI

-156 FEKAPNLGFDN
+156 FERAPNLGFDN

-249 SINKQLVSFNRSD
+249 LINKQLISLKNNES
-262 PIHIGT
+262 IQIGT
-268 QKQTKKVNFR
+268 QKQTKKVNFK
-278 IKKLLVSNVLLED
+278 IKKLLVSNILFED

-329 VNGNLNLKNFHV
+329 VKGNLNLKNFHV

-379 SNGNCK
+379 SKGSCK

-413 NVINPRVLKGSSVI
+413 NVINPRVLNGSSVI

-450 NNVELNSFFGSFNL
+450 NNVELNSFGSFNL

-530 PNEIKKMFNNKN
+530 PNEIKKMFNNKS

>member
-1 MFKLIRI
+1 MFKFIRI

-28 KQKFVKLAEEK
+28 KQKFVKLAKEK

-102 EILSPSL
+102 ELLSPSL
-109 KVRKDLNSAQNE
+109 KVRKGLNSAQNE

-126 VNNKNEYFYDKLKKL
+126 VNNENEYFYDKLKKL
-141 SDKFEIIKI
+141 SDKFEIIRI

-156 FEKAPNLGFDN
+156 FERAPNLGFDN

-249 SINKQLVSFNRSD
+249 LINKQLISLKTNES
-262 PIHIGT
+262 IHIGT
-268 QKQTKKVNFR
+268 QKKTKKVNFK
-278 IKKLLVSNVLLED
+278 IKKLLVSNILFED

-329 VNGNLNLKNFHV
+329 VKGNLNLKNLHV

-353 LDGQVNCNLVFDYL
+353 LDGQVSCNLVFDYL
-367 IGKNQNNLKTVV
+367 IGKNQNNLKTFV
-379 SNGNCK
+379 SKGSCK

-413 NVINPRVLKGSSVI
+413 NVINPKVLKGSSVI
-427 QFIEFNFFV
+427 QFIEFGFFV

-450 NNVELNSFFGSFNL
+450 NNVELNSFGSFNL
-464 LNNDINL
+464 LNNDIDL
-471 KNKAYIKTSKFK
+471 KNKAYFKTSKFK

-491 ISGKIDNYS
+491 ISGKIDDYS
-500 VKYNFEDLKE
+500 IKYNFEDLKQ

-530 PNEIKKMFNNKN
+530 PNEIKKMFNNKS

>member
-19 AFIVPFFVD
+19 AFIIPFFVD
-28 KQKFVKLAEEK
+28 KQKFVKLAKEK

-109 KVRKDLNSAQNE
+109 KVREDLISAQNE

-126 VNNKNEYFYDKLKKL
+126 VNNENEYFYDKLKKF
-141 SDKFEIIKI
+141 SDKFEIIRI

-156 FEKAPNLGFDN
+156 FERAPNLGFDN

-249 SINKQLVSFNRSD
+249 LINKQLISLKTYES
-262 PIHIGT
+262 IHIGT
-268 QKQTKKVNFR
+268 QKKTKKVNFK
-278 IKKLLVSNVLLED
+278 IKKLLVSNILFED

-329 VNGNLNLKNFHV
+329 VKGNLNLKNFYV

-367 IGKNQNNLKTVV
+367 IGKNQNNIKTIV
-379 SNGNCK
+379 SKGNCK

-413 NVINPRVLKGSSVI
+413 KVINPSVLKGSSVI
-427 QFIEFNFFV
+427 QFIEFNFLV

-450 NNVELNSFFGSFNL
+450 NNVELNSFGSFNL
-464 LNNDINL
+464 LNNDIDL
-471 KNKAYIKTSKFK
+471 KNKAYFKTSKFK

-491 ISGKIDNYS
+491 ISGKIDDYS
-500 VKYNFEDLKE
+500 IKYNFEDLKQ

-530 PNEIKKMFNNKN
+530 PNEIKKMFNNKS

>member
-1 MFKLIRI
+1 MFKLTRI

-28 KQKFVKLAEEK
+28 KQKFVKLAKEK

-102 EILSPSL
+102 ELLSPSL
-109 KVRKDLNSAQNE
+109 KVRKGLNSAQNE

-126 VNNKNEYFYDKLKKL
+126 VNNENEYFYDKLKKL
-141 SDKFEIIKI
+141 SDKFEIIRI

-156 FEKAPNLGFDN
+156 FERAPNLGFDN

-249 SINKQLVSFNRSD
+249 SINKQLVSLNSSD

-268 QKQTKKVNFR
+268 QKKTKKVNFR
-278 IKKLLVSNVLLED
+278 IKKLLVSNALLED

-308 VASFEGAK
+308 VASLEGAK

-329 VNGNLNLKNFHV
+329 VKGNLNLKNIHV

-367 IGKNQNNLKTVV
+367 IGKNQNNLKTFV
-379 SNGNCK
+379 SKGSCK

-427 QFIEFNFFV
+427 QFIEFGFFV

-450 NNVELNSFFGSFNL
+450 NNVELNSFGSFNL
-464 LNNDINL
+464 LNNDIDL
-471 KNKAYIKTSKFK
+471 KNKAYFKTSKFK

-491 ISGKIDNYS
+491 ISGKIDDYS
-500 VKYNFEDLKE
+500 IKNNFEDLKQ

-530 PNEIKKMFNNKN
+530 PNEIKKMFNNKS

>member
-19 AFIVPFFVD
+19 AFIIPFFVD
-28 KQKFVKLAEEK
+28 KQKFVKLAKEK

-102 EILSPSL
+102 ELLSPSL
-109 KVRKDLNSAQNE
+109 IVRKGLNSAQNE
-121 KFKIF
+121 KYKIF
-126 VNNKNEYFYDKLKKL
+126 VNNKNEYFYDKLKKF
-141 SDKFEIIKI
+141 SDKFEIIRI

-156 FEKAPNLGFDN
+156 FERAPNLGFDN

-249 SINKQLVSFNRSD
+249 LINKQLISLKTYES
-262 PIHIGT
+262 IHIGT
-268 QKQTKKVNFR
+268 QKKTKKVNFK
-278 IKKLLVSNVLLED
+278 IKKLLVSNILFED

-329 VNGNLNLKNFHV
+329 VKGNLNLKNFHV

-367 IGKNQNNLKTVV
+367 IGKNQNNLKTFV
-379 SNGNCK
+379 SKGSCK

-399 VNDVDNIKDFATLV
+399 VNDVDNIKDFASLV

-427 QFIEFNFFV
+427 QFIEFGFFV

-450 NNVELNSFFGSFNL
+450 NNVELNSFGSFNL
-464 LNNDINL
+464 LNNDIDL
-471 KNKAYIKTSKFK
+471 KNKAYFKTSKFK

-491 ISGKIDNYS
+491 ISGKIDDYS
-500 VKYNFEDLKE
+500 IKYNFEDLKQ

-515 SVKKILDESKSIIID
+515 SVKKILDENKSIIID
-530 PNEIKKMFNNKN
+530 PNEIKKMFNNKS

>member
-1 MFKLIRI
+1 MFKLIRV
-8 TIVLTFSLIII
+8 TIVLTFSLIIL

-28 KQKFVKLAEEK
+28 KQKFVKLAKEK

-102 EILSPSL
+102 ELLSPSL
-109 KVRKDLNSAQNE
+109 KVRKGLNSAQNE

-141 SDKFEIIKI
+141 SDKFEIIRI

-156 FEKAPNLGFDN
+156 FERAPNLGFDN

-212 INGKNKLDFIGQVN
+212 INGKNKLDFIGQIN

-329 VNGNLNLKNFHV
+329 VRGNLNLKNFHV

-367 IGKNQNNLKTVV
+367 IGKNHNNLKTVV
-379 SNGNCK
+379 SKGSCK

-450 NNVELNSFFGSFNL
+450 NNVELNSFGSFNL

-530 PNEIKKMFNNKN
+530 PNEIKKMFNNKS